1 MANLLKRV
9 KLWFDKMEERN
20 RTTIPSSK
28 IIEYVNSNRGKRV
41 DCVSASLL
49 QYDAFRRFQGPLYRL
64 ATTIAAVLMLSRKRE
79 TVNQGESCRESYG
92 TPSTVIVTS
101 SGNYGIIP
109 PSIRCSTGDFV
120 RTDFDR
126 KLLDDE
132 LFVYWETT
140 TAEAKSHPYYRYITL
155 YYLSKINW
163 IIREYHPARII
174 TTTEASFAC
183 SLITDYCRK
192 HGIVHSCIMH
202 GERLIQPET
211 LFFTVDEFYVW
222 DSAYIELFERMG
234 AEVTNYIIENPWEDG
249 AQKGVE
255 SLEKRITFYTQL
267 TTKKELRALFE
278 TAKSLEAKG
287 FEVMVRLH
295 PRDTNRVYAEKL
307 LGAVRLENSSEV
319 SILES
324 IDRTRFAV
332 SKYSTVLFQAASRGR
347 VPVIDDI
354 TDPFVL
360 EFLKDRSYVLLGKEH
375 SLLSNLMKETE

>member
-1 MANLLKRV
+1 
-9 KLWFDKMEERN
+9 
-20 RTTIPSSK
+20 
-28 IIEYVNSNRGKRV
+28 
-41 DCVSASLL
+41 
-49 QYDAFRRFQGPLYRL
+49 
-64 ATTIAAVLMLSRKRE
+64 
-79 TVNQGESCRESYG
+79 
-92 TPSTVIVTS
+92 
-101 SGNYGIIP
+101 
-109 PSIRCSTGDFV
+109 
-120 RTDFDR
+120 
-126 KLLDDE
+126 
-132 LFVYWETT
+132 
-140 TAEAKSHPYYRYITL
+140 
-155 YYLSKINW
+155 
-163 IIREYHPARII
+163 
-174 TTTEASFAC
+174 
-183 SLITDYCRK
+183 
-192 HGIVHSCIMH
+192 
-202 GERLIQPET
+202 
-211 LFFTVDEFYVW
+211 
-222 DSAYIELFERMG
+222 MG

>member
-9 KLWFDKMEERN
+9 KLWFDKREERN
-20 RTTIPSSK
+20 RNTIPSSK

-41 DCVSASLL
+41 DCASASLL

-64 ATTIAAVLMLSRKRE
+64 ATTIAAVLMLSRKKK
-79 TVNQGESCRESYG
+79 TVNLGESCRESYG
-92 TPSTVIVTS
+92 TPSTVIATS

-109 PSIRCSTGDFV
+109 SSIRCDTGDFV

-126 KLLDDE
+126 ELLDDE

-155 YYLSKINW
+155 YYLSKINR

-278 TAKSLEAKG
+278 TTKSLEAKG

-295 PRDTNRVYAEKL
+295 PRDTNRAYAEKL

-354 TDPFVL
+354 TDSFVL

>member
-1 MANLLKRV
+1 M
-9 KLWFDKMEERN
+9 
-20 RTTIPSSK
+20 
-28 IIEYVNSNRGKRV
+28 NSNRGKRV

-163 IIREYHPARII
+163 IIREYHPARIV

>member
-9 KLWFDKMEERN
+9 KLWFDKREERN
-20 RTTIPSSK
+20 RNTIPSSK

-41 DCVSASLL
+41 DCASASLL

-64 ATTIAAVLMLSRKRE
+64 ATTIAAVLMLSRKKK
-79 TVNQGESCRESYG
+79 TVNLGESCRESYG
-92 TPSTVIVTS
+92 TPSTVIATS

-109 PSIRCSTGDFV
+109 SSIRCDTGDFV

-126 KLLDDE
+126 ELLDDE

-140 TAEAKSHPYYRYITL
+140 TADAKSHPYYRYITL
-155 YYLSKINW
+155 YYLSKINR

-183 SLITDYCRK
+183 SLITEYCRK

-249 AQKGVE
+249 AQKCVE
-255 SLEKRITFYTQL
+255 SFEKRITFYTQL
-267 TTKKELRALFE
+267 TTKEELRALFE
-278 TAKSLEAKG
+278 TTKSLEAKG

-295 PRDTNRVYAEKL
+295 PRDTNRAYAEKL
-307 LGAVRLENSSEV
+307 LGEVRLENSSEV